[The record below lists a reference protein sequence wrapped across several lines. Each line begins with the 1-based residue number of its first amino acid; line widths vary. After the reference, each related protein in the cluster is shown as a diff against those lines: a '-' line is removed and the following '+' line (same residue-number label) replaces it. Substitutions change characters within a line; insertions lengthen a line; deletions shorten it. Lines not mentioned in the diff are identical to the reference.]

1 VKATRFLPPLLA
13 AATLLL
19 LGANAL
25 PTVHRKHRLR
35 RERAKVSF
43 KLEREKQRALRLRA
57 EVEALAK
64 DPFCQERLLVETWQL
79 APPGAIPFYPTTP
92 RQPED

>member
-1 VKATRFLPPLLA
+1 MKAARFLPPVLA

-25 PTVHRKHRLR
+25 PTVQRKHRIR
-35 RERAKVSF
+35 SERAKV
-43 KLEREKQRALRLRA
+43 LQELQREERRAALLRA

-64 DPFCQERLLVETWQL
+64 DDFCVERLLVETWHRT
-79 APPGAIPFYPTTP
+79 PPGAIPFD
-92 RQPED
+92 PEALLLPAD

>member
-35 RERAKVSF
+35 RERTRVHR
-43 KLEREKQRALRLRA
+43 KLEREERRALRLRA
-57 EVEALAK
+57 EVEALAM
-64 DPFCQERLLVETWQL
+64 DPFCQERLLVETWQQ
-79 APPGAIPFYPTTP
+79 APPGAIRFDPTAP
-92 RQPED
+92 PPLSD

>member
-1 VKATRFLPPLLA
+1 VRATRFLPPLLA

-35 RERAKVSF
+35 RERAKVL
-43 KLEREKQRALRLRA
+43 LELQREERRAARLRA
-57 EVEALAK
+57 EVEALAR
-64 DPFCQERLLVETWQL
+64 DPFCQERLLVETWQQ
-79 APPGAIPFYPTTP
+79 PPQGAIPFDPVLP
-92 RQPED
+92 RLPEE

>member
-35 RERAKVSF
+35 HERTRVLR
-43 KLEREKQRALRLRA
+43 KLEREERRALRLRA
-57 EVEALAK
+57 EVEALAT
-64 DPFCQERLLVETWQL
+64 DPFCQERLLVETWQQ
-79 APPGAIPFYPTTP
+79 APPGAIRFDPETPFPSV
-92 RQPED
+92 D

>member
-1 VKATRFLPPLLA
+1 MKATRFLPPLLA

-35 RERAKVSF
+35 RERARVLF
-43 KLEREKQRALRLRA
+43 QLEREERRATRLRA
-57 EVEALAK
+57 EVEALAM
-64 DPFCQERLLVETWQL
+64 DPFCQERLLVETWQR
-79 APPGAIPFYPTTP
+79 APRGAIPFDPASP
-92 RQPED
+92 RPPEE

>member
-1 VKATRFLPPLLA
+1 VKAARFLPPLLA

-25 PTVHRKHRLR
+25 PTVHRKHRIR
-35 RERAKVSF
+35 RERTRV
-43 KLEREKQRALRLRA
+43 LQHLQREERRAAHLRA

-64 DPFCQERLLVETWQL
+64 DAFCVERLLVETWHE
-79 APPGAIPFYPTTP
+79 APPGAIPFDPAVP
-92 RQPED
+92 PPPAD

>member
-1 VKATRFLPPLLA
+1 MKAARFLPPLLA

-35 RERAKVSF
+35 RERAKVLLE
-43 KLEREKQRALRLRA
+43 LEREERRAACLRA
-57 EVEALAK
+57 EVEALVQ
-64 DPFCQERLLVETWQL
+64 DPFCVERLLVETWRQ
-79 APPGAIPFYPTTP
+79 APPGAIPFDAAPPYP
-92 RQPED
+92 PED